1 MKLNSNLINII
12 VKYVGNDCDI
22 DYKIDIYDRI
32 LKNANK
38 KNRKKYNQLLC
49 ENPSMSYRLLKL
61 NNEDNLEIYLIN
73 NKNIPLSFLK
83 KKIKNFWNSLSLNK
97 NIKEE
102 FYLSL
107 DRKILKNKINLQN
120 LLNNK
125 NISFNVFEKIIDIN
139 TNDQDWAFICMN
151 LNIPESFFEKYLS
164 SPTTKKK
171 INWYY
176 LCQNIGMSES
186 FFEKYINYVNW
197 YSLSK
202 NTNISESFFLKYLPV
217 QYVYE
222 HVCWPS
228 LCKNTNFSEKFF
240 EKYIN
245 NPITTNNIDWINLC
259 QNTNLSE
266 KFFEKYISHVNWY
279 LCYNTNISEKFFEK
293 YISRFNWYYL
303 CYNTNLSEKFFE
315 KYIPH
320 VNWYYLCFNTNVS
333 ISFVDKLITL
343 NKLNDMDWQNIAS
356 FLNITLDFISK
367 HFTNLSKSCLL
378 KNPNI
383 PLIYYTK
390 ALTNLL
396 LEIL

>member
-32 LKNANK
+32 IKNANK

-49 ENPSMSYRLLKL
+49 ENPSISYRLLKL
-61 NNEDNLEIYLIN
+61 SNEDNLEKYLIN
-73 NKNIPLSFLK
+73 NQNIPLSFLK
-83 KKIKNFWNSLSLNK
+83 KKIKNCWNSLALNQ

-120 LLNNK
+120 LLNKK
-125 NISFNVFEKIIDIN
+125 NLSFNVFEKIIDIN
-139 TNDQDWAFICMN
+139 TGNENWPFICLN
-151 LNIPESFFEKYLS
+151 PNIPESFFEKYLNI
-164 SPTTKKK
+164 PFTKKK

-176 LCQNIGMSES
+176 LSQNIGMSES
-186 FFEKYINYVNW
+186 FFEKYINFVDW
-197 YSLSK
+197 YCLSK
-202 NTNISESFFLKYLPV
+202 NTNISESFFLKYLSQPH
-217 QYVYE
+217 VYT

-228 LCKNTNFSEKFF
+228 LCQNLSEKFF
-240 EKYIN
+240 EKYPNKITWYYLCLN
-245 NPITTNNIDWINLC
+245 TNISESFFEKYISDPITTSNIDWRNLC

-266 KFFEKYISHVNWY
+266 KFFEKYIKNVDWY
-279 LCYNTNISEKFFEK
+279 FLSKNTNISESFFQKHLSFINPFEL
-293 YISRFNWYYL
+293 YTNPNIS
-303 CYNTNLSEKFFE
+303 LSF
-315 KYIPH
+315 I
-320 VNWYYLCFNTNVS
+320 
-333 ISFVDKLITL
+333 DKLITS
-343 NKLNDMDWQNIAS
+343 NKVRDMGWQHISS

-378 KNPNI
+378 KNPTI
-383 PLIYYTK
+383 PLIYQTK